1 MLLGMQR
8 SSKSGVGGA
17 RRLWGQMEW
26 LVKKLQRKSLQANRG
41 KWVATLHSCLILLF
55 LAKFPQTGVGTE
67 LGPLRGFL
75 RLEICSVEIANTSTS
90 ACLWAKSWIQFL
102 SRVILPL
109 TQVRER
115 WAAFIL
121 CLLSGETFMLHSL
134 LWCLSHCAQT
144 FN

>member
-1 MLLGMQR
+1 
-8 SSKSGVGGA
+8 
-17 RRLWGQMEW
+17 MEW

-90 ACLWAKSWIQFL
+90 ACL
-102 SRVILPL
+102 
-109 TQVRER
+109 
-115 WAAFIL
+115 
-121 CLLSGETFMLHSL
+121 
-134 LWCLSHCAQT
+134 
-144 FN
+144 